1 LHQLLRVAGNENGPL
16 TERSRTITKMGL
28 SQELA
33 YQPVAK
39 KSLPPKP
46 KKNQPDMRLELRNLP
61 SKPESNMDIW
71 QERALAD
78 SLDTPPMEQSEFNW
92 PSTVPEE
99 SHFNESPFQQEFSW
113 NNPHMHDQLF
123 NGSEDFIPE
132 EELHQEHEKV
142 QQVEEMQLQVDQA
155 QQPKE
160 EVDDMRCIAPAE
172 AEGIVQPKKESEA
185 AAEEIYTFGV
195 GDQNVLEFL
204 QKDTLKTVLEET
216 GITDMD
222 LSSFNMDTGIF
233 EDSFPVSAT
242 GVGTTETFVTGTAS
256 ASATIADLLNVG
268 NSAAPDDD
276 PDWMPEE
283 ELLKPTTSR
292 ERQSAYA
299 RKSTIHSVK
308 RTSMKKKPGRPEREG
323 PYQIPTIPSRNVMNA
338 MSEEEIQGLK
348 YRRMRELNNQASKAC
363 RAKRK
368 NKQQLLE
375 EELVVEQEKNLR
387 LRQKLETMEK
397 DYAQYKKSAASAKLF

>member
-1 LHQLLRVAGNENGPL
+1 
-16 TERSRTITKMGL
+16 MGL
-28 SQELA
+28 SQELT

-46 KKNQPDMRLELRNLP
+46 KNQPDTRLELRKLP

-78 SLDTPPMEQSEFNW
+78 SLDTPPMEQTPFYW
-92 PSTVPEE
+92 PSSAQEE
-99 SHFNESPFQQEFSW
+99 SHFNEGALQQEEFSW
-113 NNPHMHDQLF
+113 NNNMHDQLF
-123 NGSEDFIPE
+123 NGSDDFIPE
-132 EELHQEHEKV
+132 EELHQEHEEV
-142 QQVEEMQLQVDQA
+142 QQVEEMQVQVNQM

-160 EVDDMRCIAPAE
+160 EMEDMRCIAPHE
-172 AEGIVQPKKESEA
+172 AEGIQPKNESGL
-185 AAEEIYTFGV
+185 EEIYTFGV
-195 GDQNVLEFL
+195 GEQNQLEFL
-204 QKDTLKTVLEET
+204 NLEQKDALSSVLQDS

-222 LSSFNMDTGIF
+222 LNSFNMDTSIF
-233 EDSFPVSAT
+233 DDSLLSAT
-242 GVGTTETFVTGTAS
+242 GVGTTETFVTGAAS

-268 NSAAPDDD
+268 DSVANDDD

-283 ELLKPTTSR
+283 DLLTPTSSR
-292 ERQSAYA
+292 ARQPAYA

-308 RTSMKKKPGRPEREG
+308 KTSTMKKKPGRPAREG
-323 PYQIPTIPSRNVMNA
+323 PYQIPTIPSRNALNG

-368 NKQQLLE
+368 NKQQMLE
-375 EELVVEQEKNLR
+375 EELVVEQERNLR

-397 DYAQYKKSAASAKLF
+397 EYSQYKKSAASAKIL

>member
-1 LHQLLRVAGNENGPL
+1 MHQLLRVAGNENCPL

-33 YQPVAK
+33 IQPVAK

-71 QERALAD
+71 EERALAD
-78 SLDTPPMEQSEFNW
+78 SLDTPPMEQPDFNW
-92 PSTVPEE
+92 PGAGQEE
-99 SHFNESPFQQEFSW
+99 SHFNEDPFPQEFSW

-123 NGSEDFIPE
+123 NGSEDIIPE
-132 EELHQEHEKV
+132 VELHQEHEEV
-142 QQVEEMQLQVDQA
+142 QQVEEMQLQVDQV

-160 EVDDMRCIAPAE
+160 EVEDMRCIAPAE
-172 AEGIVQPKKESEA
+172 AEGIVQPKKESKADE
-185 AAEEIYTFGV
+185 EEIYTFGV
-195 GDQNVLEFL
+195 GEQNVLEFL

-216 GITDMD
+216 GIADMD
-222 LSSFNMDTGIF
+222 LSSFNMDTSIF
-233 EDSFPVSAT
+233 DDSFPVSAT
-242 GVGTTETFVTGTAS
+242 GVGTTETFVTGPAS

-268 NSAAPDDD
+268 DAAAQDDD

-283 ELLKPTTSR
+283 GLLAPTPSRARKPV
-292 ERQSAYA
+292 YA

-323 PYQIPTIPSRNVMNA
+323 PYQIPTIPSRNAMNA

-397 DYAQYKKSAASAKLF
+397 DHAQYKKLADRQC

>member
-1 LHQLLRVAGNENGPL
+1 
-16 TERSRTITKMGL
+16 MGL

-46 KKNQPDMRLELRNLP
+46 KKNQADMKLELRNLP

-78 SLDTPPMEQSEFNW
+78 SLDTPPMEQPDFNW
-92 PSTVPEE
+92 PTVQEE

-113 NNPHMHDQLF
+113 NNNQHMHDQLF

-132 EELHQEHEKV
+132 EELHHEQKEAQE
-142 QQVEEMQLQVDQA
+142 VEEMQLQVDQV
-155 QQPKE
+155 QQTKE
-160 EVDDMRCIAPAE
+160 EVEDMRCIAPAE
-172 AEGIVQPKKESEA
+172 AEGIVQPKKESEF
-185 AAEEIYTFGV
+185 EEIYTFGV
-195 GDQNVLEFL
+195 GDQNQLEFL
-204 QKDTLKTVLEET
+204 NLEQKDALSSALKDS
-216 GITDMD
+216 GITDTD
-222 LSSFNMDTGIF
+222 LSSFNMDTSIF
-233 EDSFPVSAT
+233 DDSFLSAT
-242 GVGTTETFVTGTAS
+242 GVGTTETFVTDAHS

-268 NSAAPDDD
+268 DSAAQDDD

-283 ELLKPTTSR
+283 ELLAPTTSR
-292 ERQSAYA
+292 TRQPTNA

-323 PYQIPTIPSRNVMNA
+323 PYQIPTIPSRNVMNT

-368 NKQQLLE
+368 NKQQSLE
-375 EELVVEQEKNLR
+375 EELVVEQGKNLR

-397 DYAQYKKSAASAKLF
+397 NYDQYKKLAASAKIF